1 MVHGLNEGHAG
12 FVVNHI
18 VSYMIPYHIIPYY
31 AIPYHTIPYHIIP
44 YHIIYYIIYYTIS
57 HHISHHHLMSYHIIP
72 YHIIFHLLRGKSWH
86 LPYNCARDATA
97 YTIKPS
103 RYIAVFFS
111 RTYKGHP
118 TPRPSGRDMLCDFD
132 NSITFHY
139 FAVPVYMTELCY
151 SVIYRESAVLPKCLA
166 HNLSSVF
173 IVERLYC
180 SANIAGVHGIW
191 GAYIRPN

>member
-1 MVHGLNEGHAG
+1 ML
-12 FVVNHI
+12 
-18 VSYMIPYHIIPYY
+18 SYRWLCGKPYHIIYDTTPYT
-31 AIPYHTIPYHIIP
+31 ILYHTIPYYTILYHIIP
-44 YHIIYYIIYYTIS
+44 YHIL
-57 HHISHHHLMSYHIIP
+57 HHISYHITSYITSSPHIIP

-97 YTIKPS
+97 YTIKHS

-111 RTYKGHP
+111 STYKGHP
-118 TPRPSGRDMLCDFD
+118 TPRPSGRDMLCDID
-132 NSITFHY
+132 DSITFHY

-191 GAYIRPN
+191 EAYIRPN